1 MMIEKPLFLQ
11 FHPAAILAQFSHT
24 LSCIKLPIS
33 DFNWTWHLDTHL
45 SVWPGFRDEKS
56 IKSGLNLWM
65 MAQNPRP
72 SLQDSVMLMIFT
84 PGYPWVTLWHQT
96 SRPAAPV
103 TNIVSWNKWD
113 STEKLRL
120 KCCVIK
126 IMFYDQIVMII
137 HLSVHAILEI
147 IFRLFAAAMSDM
159 ISEPVFLVKISIETW
174 RSESV
179 KSSSPLLV
187 LLIICPDKPQFPVSG
202 QMIETCSHVISVTDH
217 QLLIT
222 GPHHSHQWTRVW
234 PWIRASVGSAPANQ
248 NITPSPVDKDKR

>member
-1 MMIEKPLFLQ
+1 MTPRHSPLSLTRLQ
-11 FHPAAILAQFSHT
+11 RWEVNQVRSESVDDGAESKTISPGLRHVDDLYSRISLGHSLTPDLQT
-24 LSCIKLPIS
+24 CRSCHQHCLLKQVR
-33 DFNWTWHLDTHL
+33 FNW
-45 SVWPGFRDEKS
+45 E
-56 IKSGLNLWM
+56 
-65 MAQNPRP
+65 
-72 SLQDSVMLMIFT
+72 
-84 PGYPWVTLWHQT
+84 
-96 SRPAAPV
+96 
-103 TNIVSWNKWD
+103 
-113 STEKLRL
+113 TET

-147 IFRLFAAAMSDM
+147 IFRLFTAAMSDM
-159 ISEPVFLVKISIETW
+159 ISEPVILVKISIETW

>member
-1 MMIEKPLFLQ
+1 MTPRHSPLSLTRLQ
-11 FHPAAILAQFSHT
+11 RWEVNQVRSESVDDGAESKTISPGLRHVDDLYSRISLGHSLTPDLQT
-24 LSCIKLPIS
+24 CRSCHQHCLLKQVR
-33 DFNWTWHLDTHL
+33 FNW
-45 SVWPGFRDEKS
+45 E
-56 IKSGLNLWM
+56 
-65 MAQNPRP
+65 
-72 SLQDSVMLMIFT
+72 
-84 PGYPWVTLWHQT
+84 
-96 SRPAAPV
+96 
-103 TNIVSWNKWD
+103 
-113 STEKLRL
+113 TET

-147 IFRLFAAAMSDM
+147 IFRLFTAAMSDM

-222 GPHHSHQWTRVW
+222 GPLQLT
-234 PWIRASVGSAPANQ
+234 
-248 NITPSPVDKDKR
+248 PVDTGLTLNTS

>member
-1 MMIEKPLFLQ
+1 MTPRHSPLSLTRLQ
-11 FHPAAILAQFSHT
+11 RWEVNQVRSESVDDGAESKTISPGLRHVDDLYSRISLGHSLTPDLQT
-24 LSCIKLPIS
+24 WRSCHQHCLLKQVR
-33 DFNWTWHLDTHL
+33 FNW
-45 SVWPGFRDEKS
+45 E
-56 IKSGLNLWM
+56 
-65 MAQNPRP
+65 
-72 SLQDSVMLMIFT
+72 
-84 PGYPWVTLWHQT
+84 
-96 SRPAAPV
+96 
-103 TNIVSWNKWD
+103 
-113 STEKLRL
+113 TET